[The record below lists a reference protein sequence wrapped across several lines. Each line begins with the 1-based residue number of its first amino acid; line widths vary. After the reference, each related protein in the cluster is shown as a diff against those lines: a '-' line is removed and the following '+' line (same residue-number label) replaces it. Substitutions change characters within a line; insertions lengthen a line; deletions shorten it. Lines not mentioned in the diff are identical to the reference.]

1 MKIIS
6 LFWGILSLIGMIVGF
21 IPCLGAY
28 NWINIPFASIGLIF
42 SIIAIVNSRPDESKG
57 SATAGLIMCAAAM
70 IFGLIRLSLGG
81 GIF

>member
-1 MKIIS
+1 MKFLS
-6 LFWGILSLIGMIVGF
+6 LIWGILALIGMIIGF
-21 IPCLGAY
+21 IPCFGAY
-28 NWINIPFASIGLIF
+28 NWINIPFAAVGLIL

-57 SATAGLIMCAAAM
+57 SATAGLILCAAAM